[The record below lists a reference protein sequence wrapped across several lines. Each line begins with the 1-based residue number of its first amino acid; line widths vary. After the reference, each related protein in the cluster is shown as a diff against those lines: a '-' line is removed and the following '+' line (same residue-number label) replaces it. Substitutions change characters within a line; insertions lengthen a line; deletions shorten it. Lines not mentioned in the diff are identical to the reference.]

1 MAWQLHYSDDFLLMG
16 PPGHAACAT
25 ALETALDT
33 CRQLGV
39 PVAAHKT
46 EGPATQLTFLGIQ
59 VDTHAMS
66 LNLPRDK
73 LSCTLA
79 LVLSWRSRQA
89 ATKRE
94 LQLLIGHLNHTAI
107 IVLPGRTFLRRMI
120 DLMKTANLPRHHV
133 RLTAEFKSDLH
144 WWASFLPRWNSR
156 SIVPQEDPSHEVT
169 SDASGGWGCGAITNT
184 GQWFQVQWPE
194 SWSEINIAVK
204 EMVPVVIS
212 VAIWGREWAKSLL
225 SVRTDNMAVV
235 HALTAGTAKDPL
247 LMHLLCCLHFFT
259 ATGQIGIRARHV
271 PGVLNTAAYALSQN
285 KMTVFF
291 ASIPQVHREVV
302 RVPPPLLDMLLHQ
315 RPDWTLPAWRKMFLS
330 SWDRH

>member
-1 MAWQLHYSDDFLLMG
+1 
-16 PPGHAACAT
+16 
-25 ALETALDT
+25 
-33 CRQLGV
+33 
-39 PVAAHKT
+39 
-46 EGPATQLTFLGIQ
+46 
-59 VDTHAMS
+59 
-66 LNLPRDK
+66 
-73 LSCTLA
+73 
-79 LVLSWRSRQA
+79 
-89 ATKRE
+89 
-94 LQLLIGHLNHTAI
+94 
-107 IVLPGRTFLRRMI
+107 MI

-169 SDASGGWGCGAITNT
+169 SDASGGWGCGAVTNT

-225 SVRTDNMAVV
+225 SVKTDNMAVV